1 VSSTAAR
8 AITENDRFS
17 IADRAPIGSRY
28 TDGEEEFTL
37 VAYSVDPHSR
47 TAFPLFIADED
58 VAAGPNAHWYDRATK
73 GSIALLEVS
82 DLVGIDDEAIQPA
95 APNQERTEAAL
106 AALANREEHTF
117 RDTSDFSR
125 VMLHGDLNT
134 EDEVTAF
141 LAYAKAELELRV
153 AQRQLE
159 RASRERSERIAL
171 VADLAGSQRRAAQV
185 LGLNQ
190 STISRALR
198 ERPERP

>member
-1 VSSTAAR
+1 MNAA
-8 AITENDRFS
+8 
-17 IADRAPIGSRY
+17 
-28 TDGEEEFTL
+28 EEEFTL

-47 TAFPLFIADED
+47 TAFPLFVADAD
-58 VAAGPNAHWYDRATK
+58 ITAGSNTHWYDRATK

-82 DLVGIDDEAIQPA
+82 DVVGIGSEVLHPA
-95 APNQERTEAAL
+95 TPDQERSDAAI
-106 AALANREEHTF
+106 AAIASREEHTF

-134 EDEVTAF
+134 DEEVTAF

-159 RASRERSERIAL
+159 KTSRERSEWIAR
-171 VADLAGSQRRAAQV
+171 VADLTGSQRRAARV

>member
-1 VSSTAAR
+1 MFSSIAR

-17 IADRAPIGSRY
+17 IADRMPIGSRY
-28 TDGEEEFTL
+28 TDGEEAFTL

-47 TAFPLFIADED
+47 TAHPLFIADAD
-58 VAAGPNAHWYDRATK
+58 IAAGPNTHWYDRATS

-82 DLVGIDDEAIQPA
+82 DLLGIDDEALQPA
-95 APNQERTEAAL
+95 DPDQERTDAAIAAL
-106 AALANREEHTF
+106 AGREEHTF
-117 RDTSDFSR
+117 RDTRDFSR
-125 VMLHGDLNT
+125 VMLHGDLNS
-134 EDEVTAF
+134 DEEVAAF

-159 RASRERSERIAL
+159 RTSRERSERIAL

>member
-1 VSSTAAR
+1 MNATTAR
-8 AITENDRFS
+8 VITEDDRFS
-17 IADRAPIGSRY
+17 IQDRSPIGSRY
-28 TDGEEEFTL
+28 TDGDEEFTL
-37 VAYSVDPHSR
+37 VAYSVDPHGQ
-47 TAFPLFIADED
+47 TAFPLFIADAD
-58 VAAGPNAHWYDRATK
+58 IAAGPNTHWYDQAAK

-82 DLVGIDDEAIQPA
+82 DVVGIGSEVLHPA
-95 APNQERTEAAL
+95 SPDQERTDAAL
-106 AALANREEHTF
+106 AALASREEHAF

-125 VMLHGDLNT
+125 VMLHGDLST
-134 EDEVTAF
+134 EEEVAAF

-159 RASRERSERIAL
+159 MASRERSELIAR
-171 VADLAGSQRRAAQV
+171 VADLTGSQRRAARV